1 MVTLTFILCQITPE
15 NFIFFTMYG
24 LQHHLYRHQATPK
37 SPDSDNS
44 LNGSDTYLHALYCD
58 DISREAEDR
67 HKSTLYDYNRHNFQ
81 FASQRVRRHTY
92 NESKIVYGDW
102 NKTVP
107 TVLEKNLGGKSRR
120 HSTNGTGGEAKTPS
134 PTNDGC
140 YRYGS
145 RRHSTN
151 DGKISPERRLSNDS
165 GVYSM
170 RRPSNESTVSASGL
184 RRSSYEYSGLRRNS
198 NDSSCG
204 SPHLYDIHENY
215 FDSGS
220 DSPNQSFT
228 SRQSPGLDDLTISSF
243 RRNKVLQE
251 QSAFAQRLA
260 AEDNSLSASPK
271 SRNGNNH
278 HHHSIQELVR
288 HFGKKVRIFKSLGC
302 KSPEQNPERNIA
314 GSLGGTSPLNESAHG
329 EFRSRS
335 KSLDVDY
342 GRRLLTDDC
351 DTTYKIYESILQEG
365 IG

>member
-1 MVTLTFILCQITPE
+1 
-15 NFIFFTMYG
+15 MYG
-24 LQHHLYRHQATPK
+24 LQHHLYRHQQTPK
-37 SPDSDNS
+37 SPDSDS
-44 LNGSDTYLHALYCD
+44 SINGSETYLHALYCD
-58 DISREAEDR
+58 DICQEAEDR

-81 FASQRVRRHTY
+81 YASQRSRRHLFA
-92 NESKIVYGDW
+92 NGDW
-102 NKTVP
+102 PKNSVP
-107 TVLEKNLGGKSRR
+107 TVLEKNVGAKNNRR
-120 HSTNGTGGEAKTPS
+120 HSTNGGQEIRNFS
-134 PTNDGC
+134 PPNEC

-145 RRHSTN
+145 RRHSSN
-151 DGKISPERRLSNDS
+151 DSTDVNAFLKKGERKISPPDDTRRLSNDS

-170 RRPSNESTVSASGL
+170 RRSSNESTNGST

-215 FDSGS
+215 LDSGS
-220 DSPNQSFT
+220 DSPNHSF
-228 SRQSPGLDDLTISSF
+228 SRHSPGLDELTLSSF

-260 AEDNSLSASPK
+260 AEDQLSASPK

-288 HFGKKVRIFKSLGC
+288 HFGKKVRIFKGLGS
-302 KSPEQNPERNIA
+302 KSPDQNQDRTIV
-314 GSLGGTSPLNESAHG
+314 GSLGATSPLSEGLQG

-342 GRRLLTDDC
+342 GRRVWTDDC
-351 DTTYKIYESILQEG
+351 DTTYKIYESILKEG
-365 IG
+365 IYLYV